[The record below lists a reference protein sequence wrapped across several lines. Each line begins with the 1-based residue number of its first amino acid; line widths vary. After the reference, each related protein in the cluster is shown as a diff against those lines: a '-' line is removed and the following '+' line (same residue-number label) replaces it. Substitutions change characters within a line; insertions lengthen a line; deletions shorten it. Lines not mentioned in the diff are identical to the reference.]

1 MKKRIVLCVL
11 LGLLMAALTGC
22 SADKVKETFAKA
34 ESDEEKEDEEEDEE
48 EERDSKKKSKK
59 SKKSEEDVNEEDAK
73 DEEDADEE
81 EDDEDVKDEEDKKDS
96 KKKSKKNAG
105 GIVLGSDE
113 AEGYDG
119 FNYLYEEILMTD
131 TEENKET
138 GKKERK
144 SLIVFIPDD
153 EYSTASGNYAY
164 ANSMGVNFR
173 VELEPYLRYDAEDYL
188 PEENLEAYMESSY
201 DPFYTT
207 DYKDMVVS
215 DVEAIDNGA
224 ARCTVE
230 YCEYDKWDEVYHT
243 IFTTYYLTELENG
256 YTVLV
261 EVEVDDAEVTGK
273 TSNLLDE
280 LSQFYQFEID
290 WDADRAK
297 QKREAYAAN
306 ETENRYSTGNVLF
319 DLPLNWKED
328 TDLSDYENMVFAP
341 EGDTEFSGCMI
352 SVYNEYMSYDEELD
366 LEALVEEGGKAEL
379 EEGMSAT
386 VTEYNA
392 EIVETGLGEAAKIS
406 YSIKDNDYKAT
417 GEMYFL
423 SINGYAYTIQA
434 LMTEDAVEDPFIVLD
449 GILSTATV
457 REW

>member
-1 MKKRIVLCVL
+1 MVS
-11 LGLLMAALTGC
+11 LTGC
-22 SADKVKETFAKA
+22 AADKVKETMSKV
-34 ESDEEKEDEEEDEE
+34 ESDEEKDDEAEDEE
-48 EERDSKKKSKK
+48 EEEEKKDSKKKTKK
-59 SKKSEEDVNEEDAK
+59 SKKSEEDVNEEDTKDEEEQEDEDAK
-73 DEEDADEE
+73 DEDS
-81 EDDEDVKDEEDKKDS
+81 KKDS
-96 KKKSKKNAG
+96 KKKSKKKAT

-119 FNYLYEEILMTD
+119 FTHLYEEILMTD

-144 SLIVFIPDD
+144 SLTVFVPDD
-153 EYSTASGNYAY
+153 DYATASGNYAY

-207 DYKDMVVS
+207 DYKDMVIS
-215 DVEAIDNGA
+215 DVEVVGDGA

-243 IFTTYYLTELENG
+243 IFATYYLAELENG

-261 EVEVDDAEVTGK
+261 EIEVDDAEVTGK
-273 TSNLLDE
+273 TAALLDE

-306 ETENRYSTGNVLF
+306 ETENRYSTGSMMF

-328 TDLSDYENMVFAP
+328 TDLSDYETMVFAP
-341 EGDTEFSGCMI
+341 EGDTEFYGCMI
-352 SVYNEYMSYDEELD
+352 SVYQDYLSYDEELD
-366 LEALVEEGGKAEL
+366 LEALIEAYGKDDL
-379 EEGMSAT
+379 EDSMEAT
-386 VTEYNA
+386 VTDCHA
-392 EIVETGLGEAAKIS
+392 ELVETALGETAKIS
-406 YSIKDNDYKAT
+406 YSVTDGDDEAYGVIYI
-417 GEMYFL
+417 L
-423 SINGYAYTIQA
+423 SANGYAYTMQA
-434 LMTEDAVEDPFIVLD
+434 LMTEDALEDPFIVLD